1 MHTHPC
7 RQNFVLAI
15 ETVLHSSLV
24 GISSSQLMHSQL
36 MAVDKYKYVICIFLS
51 SRRKGGATVLSWHK
65 NWHKCD
71 EVCQPW
77 ARGSSKV
84 GRAEE
89 Q

>member
-15 ETVLHSSLV
+15 RTVLHSSLM
-24 GISSSQLMHSQL
+24 GISSSQLMCSQL
-36 MAVDKYKYVICIFLS
+36 MVVDKYKYVICILLS
-51 SRRKGGATVLSWHK
+51 SRRKGGATVL
-65 NWHKCD
+65 NWHKHD
-71 EVCQPW
+71 EVYQLW

-84 GRAEE
+84 WRAEE